1 MQQRTKNG
9 FTLIEV
15 LVITTAIAIVA
26 TMLTLSYLNVQKQ
39 SRDSKRQSG
48 ATNVVE
54 GLEQY
59 FNEKGEYP
67 SVATVTNSDAK
78 AVKQALNMPTIT
90 SLLGPNAPASSNTNA
105 WKSGAASSTNQLTY
119 SPNTDAS
126 PNCQTGVAATD
137 TCADFKVQYYKEE
150 TNSVETI
157 YSRNKATA
165 GVATPGTPA
174 APTVVATLSGTNVLA
189 TMSGSSCSAGAT
201 LQYSFS
207 SRTNNGAWSADS
219 PWSGTATTTTPA
231 TQGVKYDFTAKSR
244 CVNGSQSSVDSP
256 PSTEASYTH
265 PLNAPAP
272 PTLNQSTTGTTTTFS
287 VNTITCAAGA
297 TPQVQYHLTT
307 DWGYN
312 GAWTA
317 ALSNTGTH
325 IINTTNE
332 GYEYLDEAQAR
343 CTNAYTTSDWSASS
357 TASYISPVTAPGG
370 ASNYV
375 GTMAADATK
384 FTWSFTR
391 PSCHASVS
399 LAINYNIYV
408 DTGWTVNGASGW
420 TGWRNAIVTNTNT
433 TQTVSLTPNNAPTF
447 SSGGRSALTTEWYCI
462 NQTTGRK
469 STIGPRVQ
477 SATYTYTP

>member
-1 MQQRTKNG
+1 
-9 FTLIEV
+9 
-15 LVITTAIAIVA
+15 
-26 TMLTLSYLNVQKQ
+26 
-39 SRDSKRQSG
+39 
-48 ATNVVE
+48 
-54 GLEQY
+54 
-59 FNEKGEYP
+59 
-67 SVATVTNSDAK
+67 
-78 AVKQALNMPTIT
+78 
-90 SLLGPNAPASSNTNA
+90 
-105 WKSGAASSTNQLTY
+105 
-119 SPNTDAS
+119 
-126 PNCQTGVAATD
+126 
-137 TCADFKVQYYKEE
+137 
-150 TNSVETI
+150 
-157 YSRNKATA
+157 
-165 GVATPGTPA
+165 
-174 APTVVATLSGTNVLA
+174 
-189 TMSGSSCSAGAT
+189 
-201 LQYSFS
+201 
-207 SRTNNGAWSADS
+207 
-219 PWSGTATTTTPA
+219 
-231 TQGVKYDFTAKSR
+231 
-244 CVNGSQSSVDSP
+244 
-256 PSTEASYTH
+256 
-265 PLNAPAP
+265 
-272 PTLNQSTTGTTTTFS
+272 
-287 VNTITCAAGA
+287 
-297 TPQVQYHLTT
+297 VQYHLTT

-325 IINTTNE
+325 IINTANE
-332 GYEYLDEAQAR
+332 GYEYHVEAQAR